1 MKISTRL
8 VGVFVLL
15 LAQLSALAA
24 TITVE
29 VGDNFY
35 RPQNVIIRPGDVI
48 QWTNAGSNSHPTL
61 SDSSPALWPTFT
73 ISPAS
78 ASYTSQP
85 FTALGSFN
93 YYCSAHSSGT
103 PRTGMIGNIMVS
115 NTPQATLDARTA
127 GAALSVYPNP
137 SKGLVVVTLNQKV
150 GPEYKLRLTNI
161 LGREIRSFS
170 LRTEASNTGMPLNLS
185 DLPAGMYFY
194 SLVLNEKVLST
205 KRFVLQN

>member
-8 VGVFVLL
+8 VGMLVLL

-24 TITVE
+24 TVTVE

-35 RPQNVIIRPGDVI
+35 RPQNVVIRPGDIIRWV
-48 QWTNAGSNSHPTL
+48 NVGNGGHPTV
-61 SDSSPALWPTFT
+61 SDSSPALWPVFT
-73 ISPAS
+73 ISPANT
-78 ASYTSQP
+78 SYTSQP
-85 FTALGSFN
+85 FTTLGSFN
-93 YYCSAHSSGT
+93 YYCSAHSGGT
-103 PRTGMIGNIMVS
+103 PRTGMIGTIMVS
-115 NTPQATLDARTA
+115 NTPQATLDAKAA

-137 SKGLVVVTLNQKV
+137 SRGLVVVTLNQKV

-194 SLVLNEKVLST
+194 SLVLNERVVST